1 MFLILYSRFA
11 LVLVRSLRSVSNCGE
26 KSRKKNT
33 KKVCGQAKM
42 DKNSVI
48 NVMSWNCTANITR
61 KSSFPGKEK
70 SIIEVQ
76 GLKLPIFFIS

>member
-11 LVLVRSLRSVSNCGE
+11 LVLVRSLRSVSNYGE

-33 KKVCGQAKM
+33 KNISGQAKM

-48 NVMSWNCTANITR
+48 NVTW
-61 KSSFPGKEK
+61 FPIWGVGNWALQFV
-70 SIIEVQ
+70 SVTTSQ
-76 GLKLPIFFIS
+76 FAY